1 MSALK
6 GLWTKVARFAKA
18 LEGIDD
24 PTGHYMFSLEQRIDK
39 LEHNVEHL
47 ERQLASRAGG
57 GIRQ

>member
-6 GLWTKVARFAKA
+6 ELWTKVARFAKA
-18 LEGIDD
+18 LENIDD
-24 PTGHYMFSLEQRIDK
+24 PTGHYMFSLEKRIDK

-47 ERQLASRAGG
+47 ERQLGPGG